1 VKLAIKAAAVAGGIL
16 GAFAAAGCGAGPGRA
31 GPVSVP
37 GCATYGVY
45 AIEHRITVTSVPAPC
60 RGLSR
65 AEINQAAA
73 LAILRVAGGGPKPV
87 WRGRAARA
95 APFLSHLIT
104 GPAPAGRS
112 LAVSSP
118 GPGSGTPTSSGGRN
132 LALDTAALVAWLIT
146 AGSGSYVLGA
156 WLRRGGTLRPGA
168 GATGSPP
175 AVIVG
180 HVGLA
185 LAGLVIWAAYLVA
198 GWAALAWTAV
208 GVLLP
213 VAGLGMATVS
223 IGLPGRAPAGPAVG
237 GPASE
242 RPFGTGGT
250 GAIGTMVVG
259 RADVGSPA
267 RVSRRASLSPLV
279 VVAHGLLAIST
290 MAVVLLA
297 ALGAAAL

>member
-1 VKLAIKAAAVAGGIL
+1 VKLAIRAAAVAGGML
-16 GAFAAAGCGAGPGRA
+16 GAFVAAGCGARPGGA
-31 GPVSVP
+31 GP
-37 GCATYGVY
+37 GCAAYGVY

-87 WRGRAARA
+87 WRRRAARV

-104 GPAPAGRS
+104 GPVPAARS
-112 LAVSSP
+112 QVSSP
-118 GPGSGTPTSSGGRN
+118 GPGPGAPTPSGGTN
-132 LALDTAALVAWLIT
+132 LALDAAALVAWLIT
-146 AGSGSYVLGA
+146 AGSGSCVLGS

-180 HVGLA
+180 HFGLA
-185 LAGLVIWAAYLVA
+185 LGGLVIWAAYLAA

-213 VAGLGMATVS
+213 VVGLGMATVS
-223 IGLPGRAPAGPAVG
+223 VGLPGRSPADPAAG
-237 GPASE
+237 ELASE
-242 RPFGTGGT
+242 SPLSTGSI
-250 GAIGTMVVG
+250 GAIGTAVVG
-259 RADVGSPA
+259 RADVGNLA
-267 RVSRRASLSPLV
+267 GVSRRASMSPLV

-290 MAVVLLA
+290 MALVLLA
-297 ALGAAAL
+297 ALGPAAL

>member
-1 VKLAIKAAAVAGGIL
+1 VQLAIKAAAVAGGIL
-16 GAFAAAGCGAGPGRA
+16 GAFVAAGCGAGPGGA
-31 GPVSVP
+31 GPVSVQ
-37 GCATYGVY
+37 GCTAYGVY

-60 RGLSR
+60 LGLSR

-87 WRGRAARA
+87 WRRRAAQV
-95 APFLSHLIT
+95 APFLSYLIT

-112 LAVSSP
+112 LAVSFP
-118 GPGSGTPTSSGGRN
+118 GPGSGAPTSPGGRN

-156 WLRRGGTLRPGA
+156 WLRRRGTLRPGA

-175 AVIVG
+175 AVIAG
-180 HVGLA
+180 HFGLA
-185 LAGLVIWAAYLVA
+185 LAGLVTWAAYLVA

-223 IGLPGRAPAGPAVG
+223 IGLPGRAPASPAVE

-242 RPFGTGGT
+242 RPLSTGSA
-250 GAIGTMVVG
+250 GAIGSSVV
-259 RADVGSPA
+259 ADVGTPA
-267 RVSRRASLSPLV
+267 KVSRRASLSPLV
-279 VVAHGLLAIST
+279 IVAHGLLAIST
-290 MAVVLLA
+290 MALVLFA
-297 ALGAAAL
+297 ALGTAAL

>member
-16 GAFAAAGCGAGPGRA
+16 GAFVAAGCGARPGGA

-37 GCATYGVY
+37 GCAAYGVY
-45 AIEHRITVTSVPAPC
+45 AIEHRITVTSVPPPC

-87 WRGRAARA
+87 WRRRAARV
-95 APFLSHLIT
+95 APFLSDLIT
-104 GPAPAGRS
+104 GPVPAAGA
-112 LAVSSP
+112 LQVSSP
-118 GPGSGTPTSSGGRN
+118 GPGSGAPTSAGGRN

-146 AGSGSYVLGA
+146 AGSGSYVLGS
-156 WLRRGGTLRPGA
+156 WLRRGGALRPGP

-180 HVGLA
+180 HFGLA
-185 LAGLVIWAAYLVA
+185 LGGLVIWAAYLVA

-223 IGLPGRAPAGPAVG
+223 VGLPGRAPADPAAG
-237 GPASE
+237 GPAGES
-242 RPFGTGGT
+242 PLSTGGI
-250 GAIGTMVVG
+250 GAIGTAVAG
-259 RADVGSPA
+259 RADLGSLA
-267 RVSRRASLSPLV
+267 KVSRRASLSPLV
-279 VVAHGLLAIST
+279 VVAHGLLAFGT
-290 MAVVLLA
+290 LALVLLA
-297 ALGAAAL
+297 ALGPAAL